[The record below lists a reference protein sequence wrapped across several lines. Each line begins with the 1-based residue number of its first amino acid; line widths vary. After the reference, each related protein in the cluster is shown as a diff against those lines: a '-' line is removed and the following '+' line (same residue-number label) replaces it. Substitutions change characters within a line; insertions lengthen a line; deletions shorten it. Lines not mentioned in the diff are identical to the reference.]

1 MGNLP
6 SSELRSSN
14 VSDLL
19 SSEAPQSFLN
29 EVHNLATAVSN
40 GKRRT
45 YDDAIVKSL
54 RGLAAEHA
62 FVREFPQFCRAGLGF
77 FNYDVSFLGD
87 IRGTRIE
94 IKCPLTDKDWWV
106 PVNYGNFYDSANA
119 GNVDYICNTYLN
131 EDTGIL
137 HVKAIAIAES
147 FEMYVQQGPYDEYYN
162 HFKAINDE
170 QCWVGEDATNKII
183 KIIEEHSWNN
193 F

>member
-6 SSELRSSN
+6 SSELRSSD

-45 YDDAIVKSL
+45 YDDAIIKSL

-62 FVREFPQFCRAGLGF
+62 FVREFPQFCRTGLGF

-87 IRGTRIE
+87 LRGTRIE

-106 PVNYGNFYDSANA
+106 PVNYGNFYNSANA
-119 GNVDYICNTYLN
+119 GNVDYICIIRSCYTVIVL
-131 EDTGIL
+131 DTLIR
-137 HVKAIAIAES
+137 E
-147 FEMYVQQGPYDEYYN
+147 F
-162 HFKAINDE
+162 
-170 QCWVGEDATNKII
+170 
-183 KIIEEHSWNN
+183 
-193 F
+193 